1 MKHYIAFIILAL
13 SMVACS
19 QHSKHW
25 EILTQVESYIEE
37 SPDSALNV
45 LQGMDKDELSGMEEK
60 AKHALLLSM
69 AMDKNYIDRTDFD
82 ILQPAID
89 YYKDNGSATDKL
101 RTYYYQ
107 GRIYQN
113 ADNDALAMRCYITA
127 HEYGGDSNDI
137 LTKARLY
144 VAQGNIYAS
153 LLKWDDYIDVNMQAA
168 ECFLQMNRTDS
179 YVNCLIKICNGHI
192 QNDAYEET
200 EIVLNECGG
209 YRNDISNRIRGKY
222 YSALIT
228 YQYASGKNE
237 NIAPTIEEYLNIIS
251 DEQIDYLSLANGYLT
266 IGEFDKALE
275 IIIDKDYSHNQDQE
289 LRYYSTLGAIY
300 LSLKRYNEALS
311 TYFKYYELHDSIV
324 YSIFESDTQFIE
336 ERHALEMQKAK
347 ETEAKN
353 RLTILVLACVIALM
367 ASLYTL
373 NFIRKHLKE
382 TKRKNIQLE
391 SEKAYYEK
399 MYLEV
404 LSERN
409 ALNDMISNSTVKD
422 ETMKVI
428 KKRLSVLNTIIVSHL
443 SEKGTDVKRANEEL
457 EKLIADRNDFIKST
471 RLTLEE
477 NYPHFFAYLHDKGL
491 EDFEIDFCCL
501 YAIGLKGKEIKTY
514 TNLSRHYKDSSE
526 VRQKLG
532 LVERDTNLSI
542 FLQKLLKNEAE

>member
-1 MKHYIAFIILAL
+1 MKQYIITIILAL
-13 SMVACS
+13 CLGSCG

-25 EILTQVESYIEE
+25 ETLAQVESYIEE
-37 SPDSALNV
+37 RPDSALNV
-45 LQGMDKDELSGMEEK
+45 LQGMDKGELSGMEEK

-82 ILQPAID
+82 VLQPAID
-89 YYKDNGSATDKL
+89 YYEDNGSATDKL
-101 RTYYYQ
+101 RTYFYQ

-113 ADNDALAMRCYITA
+113 MGNDALAMRCYLNA
-127 HEYGGDSNDI
+127 SENGGDSNDI

-144 VAQGNIYAS
+144 VARGIIYGS
-153 LLKWDDYIDVNMQAA
+153 LLKWDDYIEVNMQAA
-168 ECFLQMNRTDS
+168 EYFLQMNRTDS
-179 YVNCLIKICNGHI
+179 YVNCLIKVCNGHI
-192 QNDAYEET
+192 QNDAYKEA
-200 EIVLNECGG
+200 EIVLNECDG
-209 YRNDISNRIRGKY
+209 YRNDISNRILGKY
-222 YSALIT
+222 YSALIAHL
-228 YQYASGKNE
+228 YASGKNE
-237 NIAPTIEEYLNIIS
+237 DITSTIEEYLNTVS
-251 DEQIDYLSLANGYLT
+251 DERIDYLSLANGYLT
-266 IGEFDKALE
+266 IGESDKALE
-275 IIIDKDYSHNQDQE
+275 LIIDKDYSHNQDLE

-300 LSLKRYNEALS
+300 LNLNRYNEALS

-336 ERHALEMQKAK
+336 ERHALEMLKAK

-353 RLTILVLACVIALM
+353 RLTIIVLACVIALM
-367 ASLYTL
+367 ASLYIL
-373 NFIRKHLKE
+373 NFIRKRLKE
-382 TKRKNIQLE
+382 TKRKNVQLE
-391 SEKAYYEK
+391 GEKAHYEK

-422 ETMKVI
+422 ETMEII
-428 KKRLSVLNTIIVSHL
+428 KKRLGVLNTIIVSHL

-491 EDFEIDFCCL
+491 EEFEIDFCCL

-532 LVERDTNLSI
+532 LVESDTNLSK
-542 FLQKLLKNEAE
+542 FLQKLLKNEVE

>member
-1 MKHYIAFIILAL
+1 MRQYITVIILAL
-13 SMVACS
+13 SLVSCS

-25 EILTQVESYIEE
+25 ETLAQVESYIEE
-37 SPDSALNV
+37 RPDSALTI

-60 AKHALLLSM
+60 AKYALLLSM
-69 AMDKNYIDRTDFD
+69 AMDKNYIDRTNFEV
-82 ILQPAID
+82 LQPAID
-89 YYKDNGSATDKL
+89 YYEDNGSATDKL

-113 ADNDALAMRCYITA
+113 ADNDALAMESYVNAINNGETS
-127 HEYGGDSNDI
+127 DDI

-144 VAQGNIYAS
+144 VAQGIIYGS
-153 LLKWDDYIDVNMQAA
+153 LLKWDDYIEVNMQAA
-168 ECFLQMNRTDS
+168 EYFLQMNRTDS
-179 YVNCLIKICNGHI
+179 YVNCLIKVCNGHI
-192 QNDAYEET
+192 QNDAYNEA
-200 EIVLNECGG
+200 EIVLNECGE
-209 YRNDISNRIRGKY
+209 YRNEISNRILGKY

-228 YQYASGKNE
+228 HLYASGKNE
-237 NIAPTIEEYLNIIS
+237 DIAPTIEEYLNIVS
-251 DEQIDYLSLANGYLT
+251 DEHIDYLSLANGYLT

-275 IIIDKDYSHNQDQE
+275 LIIDKDYSHNQNLE

-300 LSLKRYNEALS
+300 LNLNRYNETLS
-311 TYFKYYELHDSIV
+311 TYFKYYGLHDSIV

-353 RLTILVLACVIALM
+353 RLIIIVLACVIALM
-367 ASLYTL
+367 ASLYIL
-373 NFIRKHLKE
+373 NFIRKRLKE

-391 SEKAYYEK
+391 GEKAHYEK
-399 MYLEV
+399 MYQEV

-422 ETMKVI
+422 KTMEII
-428 KKRLSVLNTIIVSHL
+428 KKRLGVLNTIIVSHL

-477 NYPHFFAYLHDKGL
+477 NYPHFFAHLHDKGL
-491 EDFEIDFCCL
+491 EEFEIDFCCL
-501 YAIGLKGKEIKTY
+501 YAIGLKGKEIKAY

-532 LVERDTNLSI
+532 LVESDTNLSN
-542 FLQKLLKNEAE
+542 FLQKLLKNESE

>member
-1 MKHYIAFIILAL
+1 M
-13 SMVACS
+13 
-19 QHSKHW
+19 
-25 EILTQVESYIEE
+25 QVESFMEE
-37 SPDSALNV
+37 RPDSALTV
-45 LQGMDKDELSGMEEK
+45 LQGIEVDDLPNKAEK

-82 ILQPAID
+82 VLQPAID
-89 YYKDNGSATDKL
+89 YYEDNGSVTDKL

-113 ADNDALAMRCYITA
+113 AGNDALAMRCYIAA

-144 VAQGNIYAS
+144 VAQGNIYGS
-153 LLKWDDYIDVNMQAA
+153 LLKWNDYIGVNMQAA
-168 ECFLQMNRTDS
+168 EYFLQMNRTDS
-179 YVNCLIKICNGHI
+179 YVNCLIKVCNGHI
-192 QNDAYEET
+192 QNDAYKEAEM
-200 EIVLNECGG
+200 VLNECGG
-209 YRNDISNRIRGKY
+209 YRNDISDRILGKY
-222 YSALIT
+222 YSALIIHL
-228 YQYASGKNE
+228 YASGQNE
-237 NIAPTIEEYLNIIS
+237 DIAPTIEEYLDVVS
-251 DEQIDYLSLANGYLT
+251 DEHIDYLSLANGYLT

-275 IIIDKDYSHNQDQE
+275 IIIDKDYSHNHDQE
-289 LRYYSTLGAIY
+289 LRYYSILGSIY

-367 ASLYTL
+367 ASLYIL
-373 NFIRKHLKE
+373 NFIRKRLKE
-382 TKRKNIQLE
+382 SKLKNIQLE
-391 SEKAYYEK
+391 SEKAHYEK

-422 ETMKVI
+422 KTMEII
-428 KKRLSVLNTIIVSHL
+428 KKRLGVLNTIIVSHL

-477 NYPHFFAYLHDKGL
+477 NYPHFFTYLHDKGL
-491 EDFEIDFCCL
+491 EEFEIDFCCL
-501 YAIGLKGKEIKTY
+501 YAIGLKGKEIKNY

-532 LVERDTNLSI
+532 LVESDTNLSN
-542 FLQKLLKNEAE
+542 FLQKLLKNESE

>member
-1 MKHYIAFIILAL
+1 MKQYIITIILAL
-13 SMVACS
+13 CLGSCG

-25 EILTQVESYIEE
+25 ETLAQVESYIEE

-45 LQGMDKDELSGMEEK
+45 LQGMDKGELSGMEEK

-82 ILQPAID
+82 VLQPAID
-89 YYKDNGSATDKL
+89 FYEDNGSATDKL
-101 RTYYYQ
+101 RTYFYQ

-113 ADNDALAMRCYITA
+113 MGNDALAMRCYLNA
-127 HEYGGDSNDI
+127 SENGGDSNDI

-144 VAQGNIYAS
+144 VARGIIYGS
-153 LLKWDDYIDVNMQAA
+153 LLKWDDYIEVNMQAA
-168 ECFLQMNRTDS
+168 EYFLQMNRTDS
-179 YVNCLIKICNGHI
+179 YVNCLIKVCNGHI
-192 QNDAYEET
+192 QNDAYKEA
-200 EIVLNECGG
+200 EIVLNECDG
-209 YRNDISNRIRGKY
+209 YRNDISNRILGKY
-222 YSALIT
+222 YSALIAHL
-228 YQYASGKNE
+228 YASGKNKD
-237 NIAPTIEEYLNIIS
+237 IASTIEEYLNTVS
-251 DEQIDYLSLANGYLT
+251 DEHIDYLSLANGYLT

-275 IIIDKDYSHNQDQE
+275 LIIDKDYSHNQDLE

-300 LSLKRYNEALS
+300 LNLNRYNEALS
-311 TYFKYYELHDSIV
+311 TYFEYYELHDSIV

-336 ERHALEMQKAK
+336 ERHALEMLKAK

-353 RLTILVLACVIALM
+353 RLTIIVLACVIALM
-367 ASLYTL
+367 ASLYIL
-373 NFIRKHLKE
+373 NFIRKRLKE

-391 SEKAYYEK
+391 GEKAHYER

-422 ETMKVI
+422 ETMEII
-428 KKRLSVLNTIIVSHL
+428 KKRLGVLNTIIVSHL

-491 EDFEIDFCCL
+491 EEFEIDFCCL
-501 YAIGLKGKEIKTY
+501 YAIGLKCQEIKTY
-514 TNLSRHYKDSSE
+514 TNLSRHYTDS
-526 VRQKLG
+526 R
-532 LVERDTNLSI
+532 
-542 FLQKLLKNEAE
+542 